1 MRGLLIRWLII
12 ALAFAFTAWLL
23 SGVEVSGGI
32 WGYIWVSALFGI
44 VNVLLGTLLRL
55 ISLPLTVITL
65 GLFLIVINA
74 VLLKVTDWITSDL
87 TINSFFWDAIW
98 ASIIMSVATV
108 VLEYA
113 FRGIRRR

>member
-1 MRGLLIRWLII
+1 MAIGVNEKAGKAG
-12 ALAFAFTAWLL
+12 ALARL
-23 SGVEVSGGI
+23 VVSGGI

-44 VNVLLGTLLRL
+44 VNTLLGSILRL
-55 ISLPLTVITL
+55 ISLPLTIITL

-74 VLLKVTDWITSDL
+74 VLLAITDWLTSDL
-87 TINSFFWDAIW
+87 TINSFFWDAIL

-113 FRGIRRR
+113 FRGVRRR